1 MAHLCPN
8 NEPPNSIQ
16 TERYKMDSRL
26 IRKEQCPSCAKEGKD
41 KHRDNLVVFEDGHTH
56 CFRCNYHTK
65 ETLGGVNREVTS
77 VPSTQDDDSWVHKY
91 IGEYYPLTDRRLR
104 AETLEKYKVKVEIGK
119 NGQPIKHHYPYHN
132 QKGEMVGIKTR
143 LVSGKRFFGSGNTDK
158 TNQLFGQH
166 LIKAGGLAITICE
179 GELDAMSAYEMFGN
193 KYNFVSVAN
202 GVNCVDNIKA
212 NLEFLDS
219 FETVVLCFDD
229 DDAGRDAAKKV
240 APILGPNKCKILTL
254 NKHKDASEYLV
265 AGEAKVFQQEWWEAR
280 PYKVSGVASVDEI
293 REALIAYQQTELIP
307 LPDSFGDLQYMT
319 RGGLARGELTSIIAH
334 TSIGKTTILNE
345 LIYHFAKN
353 TKEKIGCFMVEDNID
368 ETVRKVVSVDMQY
381 NLQLDKPSELNVDS
395 IMESALDI
403 GFGSKIQLYNDGG
416 GSIDI
421 DEMFSKIRYF
431 VKGLGCTVILV
442 DPLHTAIK
450 NLSNENIE
458 DVMDRFIKLCKE
470 TKACVIL
477 STHTRKP
484 DDGSHPHK
492 ISEYDVKGSG
502 AIPQACHNNIL
513 FSRNKLSEDEYE
525 KNSIRIRV
533 PKLRRT
539 GQTGE
544 AGWAHFD
551 VVSGRLEKGHNPDSG
566 EDNDF

>member
-1 MAHLCPN
+1 
-8 NEPPNSIQ
+8 
-16 TERYKMDSRL
+16 
-26 IRKEQCPSCAKEGKD
+26 
-41 KHRDNLVVFEDGHTH
+41 
-56 CFRCNYHTK
+56 
-65 ETLGGVNREVTS
+65 
-77 VPSTQDDDSWVHKY
+77 
-91 IGEYYPLTDRRLR
+91 
-104 AETLEKYKVKVEIGK
+104 
-119 NGQPIKHHYPYHN
+119 
-132 QKGEMVGIKTR
+132 
-143 LVSGKRFFGSGNTDK
+143 
-158 TNQLFGQH
+158 
-166 LIKAGGLAITICE
+166 
-179 GELDAMSAYEMFGN
+179 
-193 KYNFVSVAN
+193 
-202 GVNCVDNIKA
+202 
-212 NLEFLDS
+212 
-219 FETVVLCFDD
+219 
-229 DDAGRDAAKKV
+229 
-240 APILGPNKCKILTL
+240 
-254 NKHKDASEYLV
+254 
-265 AGEAKVFQQEWWEAR
+265 
-280 PYKVSGVASVDEI
+280 
-293 REALIAYQQTELIP
+293 
-307 LPDSFGDLQYMT
+307 MT

-345 LIYHFAKN
+345 LIYHFAMN

-368 ETVRKVVSVDMQY
+368 ETIRKVVSVHTNT
-381 NLQLDKPSELNVDS
+381 NLQLIKPKDINVDS
-395 IMESALDI
+395 IMADAIDI
-403 GFGSKIQLYNDGG
+403 GFGSRVQLHNDGG

-431 VKGLGCTVILV
+431 VKGLGCSVILV

-513 FSRNKLSEDEYE
+513 FSRDKLSEDEYE
-525 KNSIRIRV
+525 RNSIRIRV

-544 AGWAHFD
+544 AGWTHFD
-551 VVSGRLEKGHNPDSG
+551 NIKGRLEKGHNPASG

>member
-1 MAHLCPN
+1 MESKGVSKA
-8 NEPPNSIQ
+8 
-16 TERYKMDSRL
+16 
-26 IRKEQCPSCAKEGKD
+26 QCPQCAEKGEDRNK
-41 KHRDNLVVFEDGHTH
+41 DNLTVYDDGHTH
-56 CFRCNYHTK
+56 CFKCRYHTTK
-65 ETLGGVNREVTS
+65 REGGKPAQTLGGVNRE
-77 VPSTQDDDSWVHKY
+77 STDFVDKDDDWLSKY
-91 IGEYYPLTDRRLR
+91 RGGYYTLTDRKLR
-104 AETLEKYKVKVEIGK
+104 AETLEKYKVKVEKDSKGNI
-119 NGQPIKHHYPYHN
+119 IKHHYPYHN
-132 QKGEMVGIKTR
+132 KQGEMVGMKTR
-143 LVSGKRFFGSGNTDK
+143 LVADKRFFGGGDTTSN
-158 TNQLFGQH
+158 NQLFGQH
-166 LIKAGGLAITICE
+166 LIKGGGKSVTVCE

-193 KYNFVSVAN
+193 KFNFVSIGN
-202 GVNCVDNIKA
+202 GVNCEENIKS
-212 NLEFLDS
+212 NLEWLDS

-229 DDAGRDAAKKV
+229 DDAGRESAKKI
-240 APILGPNKCKILTL
+240 APILGPNKCRILTL
-254 NKHKDASEYLV
+254 NKHKDANDYLV
-265 AGEAKVFQQEWWEAR
+265 SGDDKLFQDEWYNAK
-280 PYKVSGVASVDEI
+280 PYVVSGVATVDEM
-293 REALIAYQQTELIP
+293 REALLNYQNTELVP
-307 LPDSFGDLQYMT
+307 LPETFGELQHMT

-345 LIYHFAKN
+345 LIYHFAVN
-353 TKEKIGCFMVEDNID
+353 TDEKIGCFMVEDTID
-368 ETVRKVVSVDMQY
+368 ETIRKVVSVHTNT
-381 NLQLDKPSELNVDS
+381 NLQLLKPEEINVNN
-395 IMESALDI
+395 IMSNALSV

-431 VKGLGCTVILV
+431 IKGLGCSIILV

-458 DVMDRFIKLCKE
+458 EVMDRFIKLCKE

-513 FSRNKLSEDEYE
+513 FSRDKLSEDDYE

-544 AGWAHFD
+544 AGWTHFNTIK
-551 VVSGRLEKGHNPDSG
+551 GRLEKGHTPETG